1 MQEEVIMKRG
11 VDDGR
16 NDDLASL
23 HRSEALRKTSIP
35 GLNTVC
41 FTPICTLPFPWIK

>member
-1 MQEEVIMKRG
+1 MKRG
-11 VDDGR
+11 VDDRR

-35 GLNTVC
+35 DTRYEMEH
-41 FTPICTLPFPWIK
+41 ISE

>member
-35 GLNTVC
+35 GFMDSGN
-41 FTPICTLPFPWIK
+41 FPNL